1 MTKAIRISRTG
12 GPEVLEWQ
20 GVDVAGPGQ
29 GEVRIRQTA
38 VGVNYI
44 DTYHR
49 SGLYPVPLPA
59 GLGVEAAGIVDAV
72 GAGVEN
78 FHVGERVAYAG
89 GVPGAYAQTRLVPA
103 GSLVH
108 VPETISDEQAAAI
121 LLQGM
126 TAYYLIHRTYAV
138 KPGDTVLWH
147 AAAGGVGLIACQW
160 LKAKGVTVIGTV
172 GSEEKAELAR
182 AHGCHHTILYRSENV
197 PERVRELTNGAGVPV
212 VFDSV
217 GKDTWDA
224 SIDSLQPLGL
234 MVSFGNASGA
244 VPPFNIGQLAA
255 KGSLYVTRPVLAS
268 YVATRED
275 LDRAAGGLFE
285 AVRTGTIRPAV
296 SRSYALKDAAIAHT
310 DLEARRTTGSIILRP

>member
-1 MTKAIRISRTG
+1 MVKLPQGIS
-12 GPEVLEWQ
+12 E
-20 GVDVAGPGQ
+20 
-29 GEVRIRQTA
+29 
-38 VGVNYI
+38 
-44 DTYHR
+44 
-49 SGLYPVPLPA
+49 
-59 GLGVEAAGIVDAV
+59 
-72 GAGVEN
+72 
-78 FHVGERVAYAG
+78 
-89 GVPGAYAQTRLVPA
+89 
-103 GSLVH
+103 
-108 VPETISDEQAAAI
+108 EQAASMM
-121 LLQGM
+121 LKGL
-126 TAYYLIHRTYAV
+126 TVHYLIHSTYEV